1 MIAIHNVWSGVWKR
15 NKSRPGDNQAL
26 SPPIRQEIPTG
37 RKYLKDVAGG
47 EPEKTQNGQLLDLPL
62 EIFNKITVY
71 LLPADV
77 LSLARS
83 NKSIRNHLMSR
94 GSRPLWH
101 AAFYNIPQMPPC
113 PQSLCEPQYA
123 SLVFSETCSVRET
136 YSK

>member
-62 EIFNKITVY
+62 EIFNK
-71 LLPADV
+71 
-77 LSLARS
+77 
-83 NKSIRNHLMSR
+83 
-94 GSRPLWH
+94 
-101 AAFYNIPQMPPC
+101 
-113 PQSLCEPQYA
+113 
-123 SLVFSETCSVRET
+123 
-136 YSK
+136 